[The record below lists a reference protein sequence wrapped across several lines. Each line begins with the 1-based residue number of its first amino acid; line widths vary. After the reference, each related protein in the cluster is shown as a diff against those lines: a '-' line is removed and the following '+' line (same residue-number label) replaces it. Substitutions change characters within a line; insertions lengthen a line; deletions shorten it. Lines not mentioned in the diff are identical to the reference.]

1 MLYIHLSQRAL
12 QKVYTGCLEV
22 LAKYLQ
28 KHFDEERGVIMC
40 ERINM
45 HKSWYP
51 QKNITLFLQ

>member
-1 MLYIHLSQRAL
+1 MQYIHLSQRAIPKL
-12 QKVYTGCLEV
+12 YTRCLEV

-28 KHFDEERGVIMC
+28 KRFEEEHGVIMC

-51 QKNITLFLQ
+51 QEKITLLL